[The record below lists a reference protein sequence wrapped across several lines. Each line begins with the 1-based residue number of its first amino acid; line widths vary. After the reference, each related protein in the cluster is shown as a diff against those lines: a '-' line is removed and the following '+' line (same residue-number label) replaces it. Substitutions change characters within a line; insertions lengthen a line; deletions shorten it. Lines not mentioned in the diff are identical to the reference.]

1 MKTILIIEDDLDMA
15 IILKIALAE
24 KYLLKIV
31 HELKS
36 IKHALENFK
45 PDILIIDNSIGQNN
59 GPEVL
64 KAIQLLEERN
74 NIPFILFSAHPDIQN
89 IAIQINANAYLSKPF
104 NLADLYACVDK
115 VFADC
120 PTFV

>member
-1 MKTILIIEDDLDMA
+1 MKTILIVEDDLDMA

-36 IKHALENFK
+36 IKDALTNFR
-45 PDILIIDNSIGQNN
+45 PDILLIDNTIGQYN
-59 GPEVL
+59 GAEVL
-64 KAIQLLEERN
+64 KTIQIFDERN
-74 NIPFILFSAHPDIQN
+74 NIPFILFSANPDLKN
-89 IAIQINANAYLSKPF
+89 IAIQMKANAYLPKPF
-104 NLADLYACVDK
+104 KLADLYACVDK
-115 VFADC
+115 VFDDC